1 MSQAPLHHGFWQWLQ
16 SGDTERMALVTIPL
30 FFILLAII
38 ATTGLVANSI
48 HRRRTEADLKREL
61 LDRGMSAE
69 EIATV
74 IAATSTRGKV
84 DVAVRQPGVGSK
96 A

>member
-1 MSQAPLHHGFWQWLQ
+1 MSQEPLNHGFWEWLQ

-38 ATTGLVANSI
+38 ATTGFVVNSI

-74 IAATSTRGKV
+74 IAATSTRGKPNT
-84 DVAVRQPGVGSK
+84 AVRQMGVGSK